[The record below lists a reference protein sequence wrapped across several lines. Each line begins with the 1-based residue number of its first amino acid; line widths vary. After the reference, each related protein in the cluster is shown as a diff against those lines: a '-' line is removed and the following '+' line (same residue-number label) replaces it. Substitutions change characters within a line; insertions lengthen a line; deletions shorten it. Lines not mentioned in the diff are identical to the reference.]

1 MNIKETNVTL
11 MVKDVDKAV
20 SFYEAI
26 GLTVKNRWGNHYV
39 QMVTKDLILGI
50 HPSDEESQGSGN
62 LSIGFV
68 IDSIAE
74 AKALLDKH
82 NIAYESSED
91 KAGSFINCK
100 DPDGT
105 IVYYMQ
111 PKQMW

>member
-20 SFYEAI
+20 AFYEVL

-50 HPSDEESQGSGN
+50 HPSDGTTQSSGN

-68 IDSIAE
+68 IDNIEE
-74 AKALLDKH
+74 AKALLDGHK
-82 NIAYESSED
+82 IPYESSED

-105 IVYYMQ
+105 VIYYMQ